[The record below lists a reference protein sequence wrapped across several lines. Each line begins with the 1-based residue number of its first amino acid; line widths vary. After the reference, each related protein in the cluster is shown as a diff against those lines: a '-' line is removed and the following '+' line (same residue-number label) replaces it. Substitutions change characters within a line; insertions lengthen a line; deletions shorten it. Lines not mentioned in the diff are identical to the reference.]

1 MSELYIINR
10 KLKELLKA
18 TGISVYEMEVG
29 SYITSQEMAGASI
42 TLFKLDQ
49 ELKAYYDAPCRCPSY
64 RKEEKND
71 GYDN

>member
-49 ELKAYYDAPCRCPSY
+49 ELKHITMLRAAVPVIAR
-64 RKEEKND
+64 RRKND